1 MLTVAPCRKQTSL
14 DVCES
19 AWGHLYD
26 RMLVNLTD
34 SVNAVLV
41 LHAAV

>member
-1 MLTVAPCRKQTSL
+1 MSL

-26 RMLVNLTD
+26 RMFVNLAD
-34 SVNAVLV
+34 SVNSVLV